1 MGLLE
6 RIRLSKE
13 PEETPEE
20 KTAHE
25 ALEIIEEKIS
35 QISPFRVVFAS
46 ISALLVL
53 SASVLALVWLV
64 PYDRVS
70 VDVIY
75 KQSGSSHIVLAEINN
90 QGSRAI
96 ESVSLDIVFMDDDDA
111 EIQRIHFESDLI
123 SAHKSV
129 AGDELEMIVN
139 GESVWENYTIEII
152 FSYDNYRGP
161 VYEKTT
167 MGSGNLD
174 SRTLTLRAPLKDSLA
189 NCSGD
194 PYAQNTPV
202 TGTSDDKACGCCGA
216 SRAPLVISPC
226 YW

>member
-152 FSYDNYRGP
+152 LSYDNYRGP
-161 VYEKTT
+161 VYERTT
-167 MGSGNLD
+167 MEVGTW
-174 SRTLTLRAPLKDSLA
+174 TLELFTLRAPLKIL
-189 NCSGD
+189 
-194 PYAQNTPV
+194 
-202 TGTSDDKACGCCGA
+202 
-216 SRAPLVISPC
+216 
-226 YW
+226 

>member
-6 RIRLSKE
+6 RIRISKE

-35 QISPFRVVFAS
+35 QISPFRVIFAS

-64 PYDRVS
+64 PSDRVS

-90 QGSRAI
+90 QGSRSI
-96 ESVSLDIVFMDDDDA
+96 DSVSLDIVFIDHEDV
-111 EIQRIHFESDLI
+111 EIQRIHFESELI

-152 FSYDNYRGP
+152 LSYDNYRGP

-167 MGSGNLD
+167 MEVGAW
-174 SRTLTLRAPLKDSLA
+174 TLELFTLRAPLKIL
-189 NCSGD
+189 
-194 PYAQNTPV
+194 
-202 TGTSDDKACGCCGA
+202 
-216 SRAPLVISPC
+216 
-226 YW
+226 